1 MKVNL
6 IKSYLKKF
14 WNFIWYDDS
23 ALSWIVN
30 IILAFVL
37 IKFVI
42 DPGLGFILGTDY
54 PVVAVVSESMEH
66 NENFNSWWSNSK
78 KWYEQNGITEEQF
91 SLFNFKNGFNKG
103 DIMVLMGEKPADIQ
117 IGEIIVFSSP
127 AKPDPIIHRVVKK
140 TKKDEYYI
148 FTTKGDNH
156 ITNPSPIK
164 DRISGLDETEIKES
178 QILGTA
184 GFRIPF
190 IGYIKIGFVRAVCY
204 DPIEKI
210 IKYVNPNLR
219 C

>member
-42 DPGLGFILGTDY
+42 YPGLGFILGTDY

-117 IGEIIVFSSP
+117 IGEIIVFS
-127 AKPDPIIHRVVKK
+127 
-140 TKKDEYYI
+140 
-148 FTTKGDNH
+148 
-156 ITNPSPIK
+156 
-164 DRISGLDETEIKES
+164 
-178 QILGTA
+178 
-184 GFRIPF
+184 
-190 IGYIKIGFVRAVCY
+190 RA
-204 DPIEKI
+204 
-210 IKYVNPNLR
+210 R
-219 C
+219 F